1 LAGSGIIDDI
11 VLTLVYMFVV
21 VPLKTGVLPPNMIG
35 LFAIGWLLNAAWGI
49 GWAVFLKL
57 FTRRRGES

>member
-1 LAGSGIIDDI
+1 

-21 VPLKTGVLPPNMIG
+21 VPLKTAALPPNMAG

-49 GWAVFLKL
+49 GWALLLKL
-57 FTRRRGES
+57 FVRMRAD